1 MRILRCYVVM
11 LPRLQAEAAL
21 LATAAGLAGNPMTEL
36 EDRKRIVAPW
46 ERMLE
51 AGTERPE
58 PKRLA
63 PDEFAMRM
71 KLLGIE
77 VADGSHQ

>member
-1 MRILRCYVVM
+1 MQ
-11 LPRLQAEAAL
+11 PRLQAEEALVAA
-21 LATAAGLAGNPMTEL
+21 AAGLAGNPMTEAD
-36 EDRKRIVAPW
+36 DRKRIITPW

-51 AGTERPE
+51 AQVERPK
-58 PKRLA
+58 PTKLA

-77 VADGSHQ
+77 VADGSHH